1 MTDVKKEPTN
11 DDENVPEK
19 EVVGRGARHG
29 CDLKII
35 AARNVSG
42 TVKWFNVKNG
52 YGFIHRDDDNTDI
65 FVHQTAIKRNNP
77 NKILRSLGE
86 EERVEFDVVKGDKVR
101 CTLCVAH
108 TLLSGQRGN
117 RRDGTGR

>member
-1 MTDVKKEPTN
+1 
-11 DDENVPEK
+11 
-19 EVVGRGARHG
+19 VV
-29 CDLKII
+29 

-86 EERVEFDVVKGDKVR
+86 EERVEFDVVKGDKVG
-101 CTLCVAH
+101 CT
-108 TLLSGQRGN
+108 
-117 RRDGTGR
+117 